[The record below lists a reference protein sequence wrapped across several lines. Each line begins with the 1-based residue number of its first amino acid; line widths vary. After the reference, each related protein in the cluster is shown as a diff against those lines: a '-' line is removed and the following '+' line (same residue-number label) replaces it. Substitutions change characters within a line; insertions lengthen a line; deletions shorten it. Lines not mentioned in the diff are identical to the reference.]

1 MFMQMWKPT
10 ISSPRYS
17 ADHTTPRRFLGLPM
31 EFVLTIDIILF
42 GELPHQQNKI
52 VGRILDVA
60 HNT

>member
-1 MFMQMWKPT
+1 
-10 ISSPRYS
+10 
-17 ADHTTPRRFLGLPM
+17 M